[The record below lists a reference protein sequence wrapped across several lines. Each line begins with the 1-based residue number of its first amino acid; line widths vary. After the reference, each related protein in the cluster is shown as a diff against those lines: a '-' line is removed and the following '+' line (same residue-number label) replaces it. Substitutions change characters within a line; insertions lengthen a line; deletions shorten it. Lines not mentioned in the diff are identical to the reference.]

1 MESTKHRTTLGK
13 RVMCSAL
20 AGIVA
25 LAAAYINPFR
35 VSASETKTFY
45 EEYEGI
51 VEESIIEIT
60 WDEYSKLLRMT
71 MAEVGYCSEDMMNGC
86 ASAAINQCI
95 RNECTLQETLE
106 TPGAFCYKFRDLE
119 GKWRT
124 VELSDVNTTV
134 VDAVNDALLGND
146 VTSEIGG
153 AIGFY
158 APKSCSEEKAK
169 YMYDHTSGGETMQI
183 ENVVFFSEWKIDI

>member
-25 LAAAYINPFR
+25 LAAIDINPFR

-51 VEESIIEIT
+51 VKDCIIEIT

-71 MAEVGYCSEDMMNGC
+71 MAESGYCSEDMMNGC
-86 ASAAINQCI
+86 ASAAVNQCI
-95 RNECTLQETLE
+95 RNDCTMQETLDR
-106 TPGAFCYKFRDLE
+106 PKAFCYKFRDSE
-119 GKWRT
+119 GEWRT

-146 VTSEIGG
+146 VTDEIGG
-153 AIGFY
+153 AIGFF
-158 APKSCSEEKAK
+158 APNYCSKK
-169 YMYDHTSGGETMQI
+169 TVDYFYDHISSGETMQI
-183 ENVVFFSEWKIDI
+183 ENVVFYSKWE